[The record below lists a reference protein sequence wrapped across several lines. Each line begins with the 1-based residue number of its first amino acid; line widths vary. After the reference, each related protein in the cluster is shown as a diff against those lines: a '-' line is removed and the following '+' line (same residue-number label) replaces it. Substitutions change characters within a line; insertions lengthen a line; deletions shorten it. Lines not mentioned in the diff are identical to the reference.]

1 MARAAHG
8 RRTCAF
14 RQRGAA
20 LSLRISR
27 AARRADALSLE
38 HAQRL
43 EHQPVPLPQPRRRLR
58 PRAGGHASSVPRDE
72 AIQAL
77 PGKSRLPVRRGDT
90 QPRIQAVPGLM
101 ASRHPLFPEKLA
113 RYIVEHSVREAEVL
127 RELREATASNPHAGM
142 QIGADQGQF
151 MALLVQAIG
160 ARRCLEI
167 GTFTGYSAL
176 AVALALPADGRVLC
190 CDINAE
196 WTALARR
203 FWRKAGVE
211 HKIELRLAPAL
222 ETLAQLE
229 GPFDFVFI
237 DADKENYQNYY
248 ERSLA
253 LLRRGGLIAVDNTLW
268 SGAVAAAV
276 AEPVALRVP
285 SVHRQQD
292 RVGKHFR
299 RRDGKRNVERPVG
312 ESDARMPFAEHQR
325 RARRDDGG
333 QRCQRA
339 AAAQRSGEVARVIL
353 VLYRPAESHAAAG
366 EPRERT
372 LDKTVDALAPGIELR
387 RRERQARGN

>member
-1 MARAAHG
+1 MARAGHG

-14 RQRGAA
+14 RKEGAA
-20 LSLRISR
+20 LPIRVSR
-27 AARRADALSLE
+27 AAGGADAFSLE

-43 EHQPVPLPQPRRRLR
+43 EHQPVPLPQPRRGLR
-58 PRAGGHASSVPRDE
+58 PSAGGDAGSVRRDE
-72 AIQAL
+72 AIQAI
-77 PGKSRLPVRRGDT
+77 PGKSRLPVRRGDA

-113 RYIVEHSVREAEVL
+113 RYIAEHSVREAKVL

-253 LLRRGGLIAVDNTLW
+253 LLRRGGLIAGDNTLW
-268 SGAVAAAV
+268 SGAVSGAKRGGA
-276 AEPVALRVP
+276 PPPGPRRLHDKMHRGSRVALSLLP
-285 SVHRQQD
+285 I
-292 RVGKHFR
+292 
-299 RRDGKRNVERPVG
+299 RDGLTLALKR
-312 ESDARMPFAEHQR
+312 
-325 RARRDDGG
+325 
-333 QRCQRA
+333 
-339 AAAQRSGEVARVIL
+339 
-353 VLYRPAESHAAAG
+353 
-366 EPRERT
+366 
-372 LDKTVDALAPGIELR
+372 
-387 RRERQARGN
+387 